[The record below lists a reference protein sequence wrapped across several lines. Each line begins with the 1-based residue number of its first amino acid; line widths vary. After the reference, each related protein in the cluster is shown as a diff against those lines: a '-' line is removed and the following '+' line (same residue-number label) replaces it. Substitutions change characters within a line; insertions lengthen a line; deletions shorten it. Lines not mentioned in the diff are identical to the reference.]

1 MKRYG
6 AAPSETSF
14 LMLFVCLCAYVSVH
28 FRNQVIYLFGLHCH
42 SAVAVGCF
50 PKLLVSLQH
59 VHFATTCAELFS
71 AMVAFG
77 DTCGAV
83 LVGDMVEKS
92 SNFFETS
99 RSLEKEPPL
108 VISDS
113 SRDKMFYSMVLQF
126 VHSHSMDVKNGKN
139 PGSFTTRSIEDLGEA
154 LKETPPK
161 LVLKLL
167 AKHPTVSRLHC
178 AMQNLEG
185 TKYQL
190 RNRISKMIENCY
202 LRQPSHLQ
210 FRHAIVVGKYWL
222 STVWNRGM
230 VLLRSLHPYISIWL
244 ISPLLASI
252 EQYNFCSLPSVRW
265 QSDTSTWPWPVAVV
279 SIYGRTENGK
289 LSNWSREAN
298 SFNFLWIYNDLSWFV
313 IWIMMS

>member
-1 MKRYG
+1 M
-6 AAPSETSF
+6 
-14 LMLFVCLCAYVSVH
+14 
-28 FRNQVIYLFGLHCH
+28 IYFFCLHCH

-99 RSLEKEPPL
+99 GDIRFFKRQNYLLRGST
-108 VISDS
+108 VC
-113 SRDKMFYSMVLQF
+113 
-126 VHSHSMDVKNGKN
+126 SHSMDVKNCKN
-139 PGSFTTRSIEDLGEA
+139 LGSFTTWSIEDLGEA

-185 TKYQL
+185 TK
-190 RNRISKMIENCY
+190 IPTAE
-202 LRQPSHLQ
+202 
-210 FRHAIVVGKYWL
+210 
-222 STVWNRGM
+222 
-230 VLLRSLHPYISIWL
+230 
-244 ISPLLASI
+244 
-252 EQYNFCSLPSVRW
+252 
-265 QSDTSTWPWPVAVV
+265 
-279 SIYGRTENGK
+279 
-289 LSNWSREAN
+289 
-298 SFNFLWIYNDLSWFV
+298 
-313 IWIMMS
+313 